1 MTAHIVSDAPA
12 SGNLTAVISARHP
25 GPVSAPTESR
35 WKSSWPAIALIT
47 LRDRLFDPRVSHNHK
62 PEIGCTHNQ
71 SRNDNHN
78 GSQNDNHNNS
88 VEMRRPKTD
97 RQNISGQQNHGVRLT
112 GGLLTGRLPLTH
124 KIIIPAAQRG
134 NVEQISRVIN
144 TVSE

>member
-12 SGNLTAVISARHP
+12 SGSLTAVISARHP
-25 GPVSAPTESR
+25 GLASAPTGSR

-47 LRDRLFDPRVSHNHK
+47 PRARLFGPRVCHNHR
-62 PEIGCTHNQ
+62 PEIGCTHDQ
-71 SRNDNHN
+71 SRNDNH
-78 GSQNDNHNNS
+78 SVSHNDNHNNS
-88 VEMRRPKTD
+88 LEMRRPKTD
-97 RQNISGQQNHGVRLT
+97 RQNISGRQNHGVRLT
-112 GGLLTGRLPLTH
+112 GGLLTGSLRLTH